1 MDFRKLINTVDTLY
15 TEAKKEPERLSI
27 DNALEHVKDI
37 QWTEPT
43 PSGNEYS
50 IANNVAFKDKDLTDN
65 AVRLEL
71 FKSEMKQSPARLLGE
86 IAQRIKP
93 STDAQIEIAMM
104 IGKIGSKMANNEPT
118 SKTEQTLAIESIKSA
133 IRGMKIER
141 SADNTPYKDDSE
153 EDFKDESQSFKSDI
167 SKAIEEQDQ
176 LSEEFKILWD
186 REPIKRGKGMYQAI
200 QFHNG
205 TISYVPMA
213 VDGRPIWTGK
223 VQYGFQMKQL
233 LDLGFGL
240 PAYNYGSGDFDPD
253 FQGQPDGYTDD
264 GAGEYK
270 GTHKKVGSR
279 WVALDQ
285 YKHWKDSDDGN
296 FYTDRNDSLSDL
308 SFAEW
313 KQAGQ
318 IRNINHELKML
329 ALEIEA
335 IPLRDKKEAYEAIL
349 TVNRAYRGDAEAFDK
364 MVDMIEAGTDIQV
377 IIAGNALRGKRELQ
391 DLINSDEMQR
401 ALTSKS
407 HAERMAEIIKDEA
420 TETAKE
426 IKGDAGSYST
436 NDQGQT
442 SFKGN
447 KDMAKNAQASQ
458 SGGNTSGRNTSRSTN
473 ALNSLSKD
481 DLPDITLDSID
492 NNSEQL
498 DEKIVH
504 QRRIQSNGN
513 TVNFNIDKSK
523 PVTKAKYQG
532 KSFEIYADPEEIEKW
547 LGTRYSN
554 GWTIDDIE
562 KQDGTTSTTSKV
574 TGNPVKVG
582 TQTAKVGTQG
592 GTAKSGAGKINPEK
606 WDEISALIKQAVD
619 DQGKVNKTEK
629 DAEPEQGANK
639 GEKLDPNSDEAKQ
652 LFKDLE
658 LESIEPVAEGA
669 VKKALEDDAENLS
682 REEFIKKH
690 GDAEFFDNYNGVEES
705 WFNGLDDVTLNG
717 DEFYENFG
725 WIGDNEENIDEAE
738 YQGRKVKLNKPMRG
752 DVKKF
757 KVYVKN
763 PKGNVVKV
771 NFGDPDMKIK
781 RSNPKRRKSFRARHN
796 CDSPGP
802 KHKARYWSCRKW

>member
-1 MDFRKLINTVDTLY
+1 METMDFRKLIDKVDTFSS
-15 TEAKKEPERLSI
+15 EAKKEPERLSI

-43 PSGNEYS
+43 ESGNEYS

-93 STDAQIEIAMM
+93 TTDAQIEIAMM

-141 SADNTPYKDDSE
+141 SADKTPYKDDSE
-153 EDFKDESQSFKSDI
+153 DDFKDESQSFKSDI
-167 SKAIEEQDQ
+167 SKAIEEQDN

-240 PAYNYGSGDFDPD
+240 PAYNYGKDFDPD
-253 FQGQPDGYTDD
+253 FQGQPDGYRDD

-349 TVNRAYRGDAEAFDK
+349 TVNRAYRGDAEAFNK
-364 MVDMIEAGTDIQV
+364 MVDMIEAGTDIQI

-391 DLINSDEMQR
+391 DLINSDEIQR

-407 HAERMAEIIKDEA
+407 HAEKMAEIIKDEA
-420 TETAKE
+420 TETAKD

-436 NDQGQT
+436 NDMGQT

-458 SGGNTSGRNTSRSTN
+458 SGGNTSGRNNARTN

-481 DLPDITLDSID
+481 DLPDVTLDSI
-492 NNSEQL
+492 NNDSEQL
-498 DEKIVH
+498 DEKVH

-562 KQDGTTSTTSKV
+562 KQDGTTSKV

-592 GTAKSGAGKINPEK
+592 GAGKINPEK
-606 WDEISALIKQAVD
+606 WDQISALIKQAVD
-619 DQGKVNKTEK
+619 ARGKVNKTEK
-629 DAEPEQGANK
+629 DAEPEQGADK
-639 GEKLDPNSDEAKQ
+639 GKKLDPNSDEAKQ

-658 LESIEPVAEGA
+658 LESIQSVSEGG
-669 VKKALEDDAENLS
+669 VKRAMEDDAES
-682 REEFIKKH
+682 MSKEEFIAKH
-690 GDAEFFDNYNGVEES
+690 GEENADFYDNYNGTDESVEED